1 MALLTGLVFLGF
13 CVGAFGTLIGSGGGF
28 ILAPV
33 LLLLYPH
40 ESPDVLTAISLA
52 ATAANATSGSV
63 AYARMGRIQYCYGI
77 VFSLASLPG
86 AFAGAIAVTRVPRR
100 DFDFAF
106 SLIILA
112 LAAYLFLKPPS
123 TLSDCQDK
131 PVVLDSGK
139 LALGLALSVV
149 VGFLSS
155 FLGIGGGIIH
165 VPALVGMLGFCVHAA
180 TATSHFILAIVG
192 LAGTLTHLAM
202 GTFRHGWHRAL
213 ALMIG
218 VTAGAQ
224 LGARLS
230 VRVHG
235 SRILKSLGAALALV
249 GLRLLFMALR

>member
-1 MALLTGLVFLGF
+1 MVLGF

-28 ILAPV
+28 ILAPIFI
-33 LLLLYPH
+33 LLYPH
-40 ESPDVLTAISLA
+40 ESPDLLTAISLA
-52 ATAANATSGSV
+52 ATTANATSGSV
-63 AYARMGRIQYCYGI
+63 AYARMGRIQYRYGI
-77 VFSLASLPG
+77 LFSLASLPG

-100 DFDFAF
+100 EFDFVF

-112 LAAYLFLKPPS
+112 LAAYLFLKPPTS
-123 TLSDCQDK
+123 LTDCDDH
-131 PVVLDSGK
+131 PVVLGPGK
-139 LALGLALSVV
+139 LVLGLALSAV

-165 VPALVGMLGFCVHAA
+165 VPALVGLLGFCVHAA

-213 ALMIG
+213 ALILG

-230 VRVHG
+230 ARVHG
-235 SRILKSLGAALALV
+235 SRILKSLGIALALV
-249 GLRLLFMALR
+249 GFRLLVMAWNGQG